1 MAFFKPDKDNFWEGN
16 VTKFGLSPSLAIV
29 DPEGNQATYP
39 NGAIIDGVL
48 PYWQTKD
55 WATPGMGNY
64 ILNSVRK
71 IYTYLGGTIKD
82 LTNSA
87 NEFNSLNTNI
97 TSTLLGNPIH
107 TKEQIIN
114 YIRGAD
120 VFDQDKDGN
129 TTENRIVITGDVLH
143 SEPIVF
149 KYSDTESYVF
159 FGSNDGM
166 LHAVK
171 DSDGKEAWAFIPP
184 DLLPKLKNIIEDTGH
199 QYYVDSSPK
208 IYFKD
213 DNKNGIVDTGD
224 RVVLVCGERKG
235 GSSYFALDITV
246 PESPQYLWRI
256 DNSIITELGQSW
268 SEPQFGL
275 VKTSSIDD
283 VGTPVFFIGAG
294 YSSNNSSGKAIL
306 AIKTLTG
313 EVLKTFNNITT
324 MNYSIASNVVV
335 VDANDNGFVDK
346 VYVGDLGGQLWR
358 LGKFSDSSGALTFPN
373 CDENINNWVA
383 QIVFVSDSSHVR
395 KFYYPPSLTLE
406 KGYDLLFVGS
416 GDRENSCSTSTTDR
430 FYCIRDKHA
439 SSTYY
444 ENDLV
449 DMTNPLSTEPSLDNL
464 SSDVNNDGRADQ
476 GWFIQLAAGEKVLA
490 ENTVFY
496 KTVYL
501 TTFTPNPVPC
511 VPGGDGRVYAL
522 QYKTS
527 GNVLDFDKDGTKDRS
542 TIIGGGIPSKT
553 VIVIT
558 DTLVPAKMLI
568 SVGSTN
574 PDPLSVSFAAGVI
587 SIDPLTPDVNFI
599 YRWWRELLNL

>member
-1 MAFFKPDKDNFWEGN
+1 M
-16 VTKFGLSPSLAIV
+16 
-29 DPEGNQATYP
+29 
-39 NGAIIDGVL
+39 
-48 PYWQTKD
+48 
-55 WATPGMGNY
+55 
-64 ILNSVRK
+64 
-71 IYTYLGGTIKD
+71 
-82 LTNSA
+82 
-87 NEFNSLNTNI
+87 
-97 TSTLLGNPIH
+97 TSTLREILTH

-120 VFDQDKDGN
+120 VFDQDKDTN

-143 SEPIVF
+143 SEPLVF
-149 KYSDTESYVF
+149 HYRYSDGSTKSYVF

-171 DSDGKEAWAFIPP
+171 DSIVNSSGTETNYGEEAWAFIPP
-184 DLLPKLKNIIEDTGH
+184 DLLPKLKNIVEGTGH

-208 IYFKD
+208 VYFKD
-213 DNKNGIVDTGD
+213 DNKNGIIDTGD
-224 RVVLVCGERKG
+224 QVILVCGERKG
-235 GSSYFALDITV
+235 GSSYFALDITN
-246 PESPQYLWRI
+246 PDSPQYLWRI
-256 DNSIITELGQSW
+256 DNVTSTIIPAPTTIISDLGQSW

-275 VKTSSIDD
+275 VKTSSTDT
-283 VGTPVFFIGAG
+283 VGTPVLFIGAG

-306 AIKTLTG
+306 AIKILTG
-313 EVLKTFNNITT
+313 EVLKTFKNDTNITA
-324 MNYSIASNVVV
+324 MNYSIASNVLV
-335 VDANDNGFVDK
+335 VDANDNGFIDK
-346 VYVGDLGGQLWR
+346 VYVGDLGSQLWR
-358 LGKFSDSSGALTFPN
+358 LGKFSNSSGVALNFPD
-373 CDENINNWVA
+373 CDENINNWEA

-406 KGYDLLFVGS
+406 KGYDLLFVGT
-416 GDRENSCSTSTTDR
+416 GDRENACSTSTTDR

-449 DMTNPLSTEPSLDNL
+449 DMTNPLSTQPSLDNL

-574 PDPLSVSFAAGVI
+574 PDPTSESFAAGVI

>member
-1 MAFFKPDKDNFWEGN
+1 M
-16 VTKFGLSPSLAIV
+16 T
-29 DPEGNQATYP
+29 
-39 NGAIIDGVL
+39 
-48 PYWQTKD
+48 
-55 WATPGMGNY
+55 
-64 ILNSVRK
+64 
-71 IYTYLGGTIKD
+71 
-82 LTNSA
+82 
-87 NEFNSLNTNI
+87 
-97 TSTLLGNPIH
+97 
-107 TKEQIIN
+107 
-114 YIRGAD
+114 
-120 VFDQDKDGN
+120 
-129 TTENRIVITGDVLH
+129 
-143 SEPIVF
+143 
-149 KYSDTESYVF
+149 
-159 FGSNDGM
+159 
-166 LHAVK
+166 
-171 DSDGKEAWAFIPP
+171 
-184 DLLPKLKNIIEDTGH
+184 
-199 QYYVDSSPK
+199 
-208 IYFKD
+208 
-213 DNKNGIVDTGD
+213 
-224 RVVLVCGERKG
+224 
-235 GSSYFALDITV
+235 
-246 PESPQYLWRI
+246 
-256 DNSIITELGQSW
+256 
-268 SEPQFGL
+268 
-275 VKTSSIDD
+275 
-283 VGTPVFFIGAG
+283 VGTPVLFIGAG

-306 AIKTLTG
+306 AIKVLTG
-313 EVLKTFNNITT
+313 EVLKTFKNIQITT
-324 MNYSIASNVVV
+324 MNYSIASNVLV

-346 VYVGDLGGQLWR
+346 VYVGDLGSQLWR
-358 LGKFSDSSGALTFPN
+358 LGKFSDSSGVALTFPD

-449 DMTNPLSTEPSLDNL
+449 DMTNPLSTQPSLDNL

-527 GNVLDFDKDGTKDRS
+527 GNVLDFDTDGTKDRS

>member
-1 MAFFKPDKDNFWEGN
+1 M
-16 VTKFGLSPSLAIV
+16 TH
-29 DPEGNQATYP
+29 
-39 NGAIIDGVL
+39 
-48 PYWQTKD
+48 
-55 WATPGMGNY
+55 
-64 ILNSVRK
+64 
-71 IYTYLGGTIKD
+71 
-82 LTNSA
+82 
-87 NEFNSLNTNI
+87 
-97 TSTLLGNPIH
+97 LGNPILH
-107 TKEQIIN
+107 TNPAGSSRSAKEQIID

-120 VFDQDKDGN
+120 VFDQDKDTN

-143 SEPIVF
+143 SEPLVF
-149 KYSDTESYVF
+149 HYRYSDGSTKSYVF

-171 DSDGKEAWAFIPP
+171 DSIVNSSGTETNYGEEAWAFIPP
-184 DLLPKLKNIIEDTGH
+184 DLLPKLKNIVEGTGH

-208 IYFKD
+208 VYFKD
-213 DNKNGIVDTGD
+213 DNKNGIIDTGD
-224 RVVLVCGERKG
+224 QVILVCGERKG
-235 GSSYFALDITV
+235 GSSYFALDITN
-246 PESPQYLWRI
+246 PDSPQYLWRI
-256 DNSIITELGQSW
+256 DNVTSTIIPAPTTIISDLGQSW
-268 SEPQFGL
+268 SEPQFGV
-275 VKTSSIDD
+275 VKTSSTDA
-283 VGTPVFFIGAG
+283 VGTPVMFIGAG

-306 AIKTLTG
+306 AIKILTG
-313 EVLKTFNNITT
+313 EVLKTFKNDTNITA
-324 MNYSIASNVVV
+324 MNYSIPSNVVV

-346 VYVGDLGGQLWR
+346 VYVGDLGSQLWR
-358 LGKFSDSSGALTFPN
+358 LGKFSDSFGVAFTFPN

-449 DMTNPLSTEPSLDNL
+449 DMTNPLSTQPSLDNL

-476 GWFIQLAAGEKVLA
+476 GWFIQLTAGEKVLA

-574 PDPLSVSFAAGVI
+574 PDPTSASFAAGVI